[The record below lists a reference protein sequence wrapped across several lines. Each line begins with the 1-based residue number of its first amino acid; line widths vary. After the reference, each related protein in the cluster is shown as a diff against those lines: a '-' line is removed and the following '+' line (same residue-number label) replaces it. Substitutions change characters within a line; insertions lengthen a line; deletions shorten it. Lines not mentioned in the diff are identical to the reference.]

1 MFDLYTIHSRLTLFL
16 VGGARGASEQTAGNQ
31 ARCRKR
37 LKIIN
42 KYRDTDNLVILFKQ
56 GSMKYGNLNR
66 FGLQSGPLP
75 TFVILWFL
83 IFLFIT
89 QIINSVLE

>member
-1 MFDLYTIHSRLTLFL
+1 
-16 VGGARGASEQTAGNQ
+16 VPKRGKTAT
-31 ARCRKR
+31 

-75 TFVILWFL
+75 TFVILWWIILWFL

-89 QIINSVLE
+89 QIINSVPE